1 VSDKNIFLKGVTPKK
16 FHPYVVSLFL
26 PQKNYNMD
34 KNKEIKFVGQP
45 ILKQILKLIDAVNIQ
60 SLIKKH
66 QSDHYYKAF
75 KTRTHLTTMLFG
87 ILSRCDSMTEIC
99 EGLRALGG
107 KLNHLGMEKAPAKS
121 TASDGLRNRS
131 HVFFE
136 DLYFTLVK
144 KYQSFLSD
152 SRTFG
157 LTFKEVLLID
167 STTIRLFSD
176 ILKGVGRNPKG
187 DGKKKGGLKVHMLID
202 AVQSVGRFVKIT
214 AAKVHDK
221 NFLKSLELISHSMI
235 VFDRAYN
242 YYHQFALW
250 TERQVFFVTRLKKN
264 AVYTVVEE
272 LRKHYRKKG
281 QAKVLSD
288 EIIELEYNPEDDN
301 GKKQTKVVKKIRLRK
316 VCYQDEKDRYYEFLT
331 NNFDITAEEVAFLYK
346 KRWGIEIMFK
356 KMKQNF
362 QLHYF
367 YGENVNAI
375 YTQVWCTL
383 IAQLLL
389 TVIQKIAKVKKAF
402 SVVASLVRIHLIS
415 MLDLNQLLRSNNRM
429 FSKQNY
435 SPPGQL
441 SINWGGV

>member
-1 VSDKNIFLKGVTPKK
+1 MGKDT
-16 FHPYVVSLFL
+16 
-26 PQKNYNMD
+26 
-34 KNKEIKFVGQP
+34 EIRFVGQP
-45 ILKQILKLIDAVNIQ
+45 IFKQIISLLDAVNIQ
-60 SLIKKH
+60 TLIKKH
-66 QSDHYYKAF
+66 DSDRYYKAF
-75 KTRTHLTTMLFG
+75 KSRMHVITMLFG

-99 EGLRALGG
+99 EGLRALSG
-107 KLNHLGMEKAPAKS
+107 KLNHLGFDKAPAKS
-121 TASDGLRNRS
+121 TACDGLRNRS
-131 HVFFE
+131 SLFFE
-136 DLYFTLVK
+136 DLYFSLVK

-152 SRTFG
+152 SRTYG

-176 ILKGVGRNPKG
+176 ILKGVGRNPIG

-202 AVQSVGRFVKIT
+202 AVQSVGRFIKIT

-221 NFLKSLELISHSMI
+221 NFLKSLELISYSMI

-242 YYHQFALW
+242 YYQQFALW
-250 TERQVFFVTRLKKN
+250 TEKQVYFVTRMKKN
-264 AVYTVVEE
+264 AVFTVIEVK
-272 LRKHYRKKG
+272 RTHYRKKG

-288 EIIELEYNPEDDN
+288 EIIELEYNPEDEN
-301 GKKQTKVVKKIRLRK
+301 GKKNTKETRKLKLRR
-316 VCYQDEKDRYYEFLT
+316 VRYQDDKNRYYEFLT
-331 NNFDITAEEVAFLYK
+331 NNFEIEAEEVAFLYK
-346 KRWGIEIMFK
+346 KRWGIELLFK

-389 TVIQKIAKVKKAF
+389 TVIQKISQAKKAF

-415 MLDLNQLLRSNNRM
+415 MLDVYELLRSTRRAY
-429 FSKQNY
+429 KKRDE
-435 SPPGQL
+435 PPQTLQL
-441 SINWGGV
+441 CLNF

>member
-1 VSDKNIFLKGVTPKK
+1 MCKNRETICNDKAEQV
-16 FHPYVVSLFL
+16 
-26 PQKNYNMD
+26 
-34 KNKEIKFVGQP
+34 KFVGQP
-45 ILKQILKLIDAVNIQ
+45 IFKQVINIVEAIDLKGI
-60 SLIKKH
+60 IKKH
-66 QSDHYYKAF
+66 NADYYYKAF
-75 KTRTHLTTMLFG
+75 KSKTQLVTMLFG
-87 ILSRCDSMTEIC
+87 ILSRCDSMNEIC

-107 KLNHLGMEKAPAKS
+107 KLNHLGLEKAPAKS
-121 TASDGLRNRS
+121 TASDGLRNRDNS
-131 HVFFE
+131 FFE
-136 DLYFTLVK
+136 TVYFSLVHHYK
-144 KYQSFLSD
+144 SFLSD
-152 SRTFG
+152 SRTYG

-202 AVQSVGRFVKIT
+202 AVQSVGKFIKIT

-221 NFLKSLELISHSMI
+221 NFLKSIELISHSMV

-242 YYHQFALW
+242 YYNQFAIW
-250 TERQVFFVTRLKKN
+250 TTNNVFFVTRLKKN
-264 AVYTVVEE
+264 AVYKVIEVK
-272 LRKHYRKKG
+272 RSHYKKKG

-288 EIIELEYNPEDDN
+288 EIIEIEYHPEDKN
-301 GKKQTKVVKKIRLRK
+301 GKPLKNVTKTVQLRK
-316 VCYQDEKDRYYEFLT
+316 VCYQDERNRYYEFLT

-346 KRWGIEIMFK
+346 KRWGIELLFK

-367 YGENVNAI
+367 YGENINAI

-389 TVIQKIAKVKKAF
+389 TVVQKIANAKKAF

-415 MLDLNQLLRSNNRM
+415 LLDVYELLRSTKREYAIRW
-429 FSKQNY
+429 K
-435 SPPGQL
+435 PPPAGQL
-441 SINWGGV
+441 CIF